1 MEHTCLKVGEHRYVA
16 VIEKQKS
23 VFESANMATLKK
35 DKHICVELVKS
46 TSMYETCMATMTFS
60 TTP

>member
-1 MEHTCLKVGEHRYVA
+1 MKVGEHRYVA
-16 VIEKQKS
+16 VTEKQKS
-23 VFESANMATLKK
+23 VFESGNMATLKK

-46 TSMYETCMATMTFS
+46 TSMYKTCMASMTFR